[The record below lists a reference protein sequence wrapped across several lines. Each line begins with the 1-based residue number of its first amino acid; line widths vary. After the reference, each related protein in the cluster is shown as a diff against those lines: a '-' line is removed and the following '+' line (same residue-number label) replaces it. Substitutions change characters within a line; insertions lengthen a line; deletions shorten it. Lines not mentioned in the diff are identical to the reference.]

1 MPFTFKH
8 ILLGALF
15 SASCLSVHALPV
27 DHYADA
33 SKLSS
38 GKWVKIKVSQTG
50 MQQITYSQLRSWGF
64 DNPARVSVYGFGGL
78 KLSVNHTFDQSTPD
92 DLKQTATLRTADK
105 LIFYGQS
112 DTNVFPLDGSNINFD
127 RNIYDTAGYYFLS
140 DCEAPQ
146 SINSVRYDKTQEAY
160 LKANEHYHVEI
171 VQPDDYNFCKGGAYW
186 FGPKLS
192 TTEAVDINLPVRQ
205 FVSSYSL
212 NKNVYFGYT
221 FGVRDFSYSN
231 ALNIEYPET
240 MLNHTDR
247 YANIP
252 NSGLNLF
259 TLSNGYATLAPKKT
273 GDFENSSLS
282 FKIRLGEG
290 TTPQIAALK
299 HAWLLYARRNELTAE
314 IAQLPMSF
322 VGFTQRQ
329 IFTVTGPKQ
338 AEVWNVSDP
347 ANVYRYET
355 VYNSS
360 TRKTMGTIDYT
371 SARLAQSV
379 AFIPTQQLI
388 EPEYVGEVANQNIHG
403 METPEMVI
411 VTNDELYAPACQLAD
426 IHRSRGRKVAVL
438 RHSQILNEFSSGAQT
453 PMAYRLMAKMFYDR
467 DPQTFKYLLLY
478 GPAAWDYR
486 GIEQHV
492 TYQPL
497 LSFVADKF
505 SHLQSFATNYT
516 TDTYFGMLEDN
527 YVHNDIE
534 NAKNSIAVGRLNITN
549 PTQSYAVNDKIRR
562 YIDNPLDPEVWYTT
576 VLLADSQDDNR
587 HMAQSETVGQ
597 TMLAS
602 QPAMTFNKY
611 FRGFASPNLGQTRKL
626 LERSLQSGCG
636 VFDFA
641 GHGNSMSFSR
651 ELTWRMSNVVNTEYD
666 RFPIGIFATCES
678 FTFDYGNYDMSSQM
692 LCMPNG
698 GTIASVGPSRK
709 AYLIHNGPFNI
720 AIANALAAAK
730 PGETL
735 GDAYR
740 NGRENARAAM
750 RTNNMGLTNA
760 MSYHLCGDPML
771 PLPVPEFG
779 VSVTKLGA
787 DDDRAEDQQLKLR
800 PLDACPIE
808 GVITRADG
816 SVAEDFNG
824 TARITVFDGASLY
837 GSWQNVGEAMVTVMQ
852 DRNVLATFAAEVT
865 NGRFATT
872 MYIPAG
878 NTTDLTNRMVISAV
892 APKSE
897 SQPKRG
903 AIGVCNMLSMSATA
917 PAVSNDTPAG
927 APAISAMYIN
937 SPSFA
942 NGQSFDANTAL
953 TLHVVASAPTGI
965 SSATNLP
972 GAAPSVV
979 VDATNSVSNALLHST
994 MRPDGAHEFSC
1005 SLPAGLSAGRHDL
1018 TFTVT
1023 NNLLERSSRTISFMI
1038 TPATIH
1044 ASLAVA
1050 EDPAVTEA
1058 TISLTA
1064 DAEYTG
1070 CSLIITDAQGNSV
1083 FTTRDCNFPYAW
1095 NLKAA
1100 DGTTV
1105 PDGIYQASVIL
1116 TSPNAHGTTAP
1127 TEIVVIKDL

>member
-1 MPFTFKH
+1 MSFTLKH
-8 ILLGALF
+8 IMLGTVL
-15 SASCLSVHALPV
+15 SACCLSVQALPV
-27 DHYADA
+27 DHYASN

-38 GKWVKIKVSQTG
+38 GKWVKIKVTQTG
-50 MQQITYSQLRSWGF
+50 MQQITYNQLRSWGF

-78 KLSVNHTFDQSTPD
+78 KLSVNHTFEQSTPD
-92 DLKQTATLRTADK
+92 DLKQTATMRTADK

-140 DCEAPQ
+140 DTEAPQ
-146 SINSVRYDKTQEAY
+146 PITGVRYDKTQEAY

-171 VQPDDYNFCKGGAYW
+171 SQPDNYNFCKGGAYW

-192 TTEAVDINLPVRQ
+192 VSEAVDITLPIRQ
-205 FVSSYSL
+205 FVSSYNL

-221 FGVRDFSYSN
+221 FGVRDFTYSN

-247 YANIP
+247 SANIP

-259 TLSNGYATLAPKKT
+259 TLSNGYAQLAPKNT
-273 GDFENSSLS
+273 GDFEDNSLS
-282 FKIRLGEG
+282 FKIRLAEG
-290 TTPQIAALK
+290 TAPQYAALK
-299 HAWLLYARRNELTAE
+299 HAWLLYARRNELTAD

-329 IFTVTGPKQ
+329 IFTVTAPKQ
-338 AEVWNVSDP
+338 AEIWNVSDP

-371 SARLAQSV
+371 SARLAQTV

-388 EPEYVGEVANQNIHG
+388 TPEFAGEVANQDIHG

-426 IHRSRGRKVAVL
+426 IHRARGRKVAVL

-492 TYQPL
+492 NYQPL

-505 SHLQSFATNYT
+505 SHLQSLATNYT
-516 TDTYFGMLEDN
+516 TDTYFGLLEDN

-534 NAKNSIAVGRLNITN
+534 NSKNSIAVGRLNITN
-549 PTQSYAVNDKIRR
+549 PTQSYVVNEKIRR

-576 VLLADSQDDNR
+576 VLLADKGDDKR
-587 HMAQSETVGQ
+587 HIAQSENVAQ
-597 TMLAS
+597 AMLET
-602 QPAMTFNKY
+602 QPTMTFNKY
-611 FRGFASPNLGQTRKL
+611 FREFASPNLNQTKTL
-626 LERSLQSGCG
+626 LNRSLQSGCG

-641 GHGNSMSFSR
+641 GHGNSMSFSS
-651 ELTWRMSNVVNTEYD
+651 EMTWRMSNVVNTQYD

-720 AIANALAAAK
+720 AMANAMAGAK

-740 NGRENARAAM
+740 TGRENARAAM
-750 RTNNMGLTNA
+750 RSNNMGLTNA

-779 VSVTKLGA
+779 VSITKLGA

-800 PLDACPIE
+800 PLDGCPIE

-816 SVAEDFNG
+816 SVADDFNG
-824 TARITVFDGASLY
+824 TARITVFDGPSLY

-852 DRNVLATFAAEVT
+852 DRNVLATFGAEVT
-865 NGRFATT
+865 NGHFAAT
-872 MYIPAG
+872 MYIPSGA
-878 NTTDLTNRMVISAV
+878 TTDLTNRIVVSAV
-892 APKSE
+892 APKSQ
-897 SQPKRG
+897 SQPQRG
-903 AIGVCNMLSMSATA
+903 AIGVCNLLSMSATA
-917 PAVSNDTPAG
+917 PVASNSAPEG
-927 APAISAMYIN
+927 APTIGAMYIN

-942 NGQSFDANTAL
+942 NGQSFDANTPL
-953 TLHVVASAPTGI
+953 TLHVTASAPAGI
-965 SSATNLP
+965 STTTILP
-972 GAAPSVV
+972 AAAPSVTI
-979 VDATNSVSNALLHST
+979 DAHNSVPNSLLHST
-994 MRPDGAHEFSC
+994 MRADGSHEFSC
-1005 SLPAGLSAGRHDL
+1005 ALPTDLSAGRHDL

-1023 NNLLERSSRTISFMI
+1023 NNLLERSSRTVSFVI

-1044 ASLAVA
+1044 AALTVA

-1058 TISLTA
+1058 TIGLTA
-1064 DAEYTG
+1064 DADYTA
-1070 CSLIITDAQGNSV
+1070 STLIITDAQGNSV
-1083 FTTRDCNFPYAW
+1083 FTARNCAFPYSW

-1100 DGTTV
+1100 DGSTV

-1116 TSPNAHGTTAP
+1116 SSPNAHGATAP
-1127 TEIVVIKDL
+1127 IEIVVVKNL